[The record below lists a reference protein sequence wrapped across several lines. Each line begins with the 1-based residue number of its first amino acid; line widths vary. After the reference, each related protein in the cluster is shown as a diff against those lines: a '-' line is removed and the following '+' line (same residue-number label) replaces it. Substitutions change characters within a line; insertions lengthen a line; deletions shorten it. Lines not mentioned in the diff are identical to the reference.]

1 MMRHLPR
8 SPASAAAAVRARVVA
23 VGCAVLVFASVL
35 FLLAGMGRGPSS
47 SQTSTPADAVIATL
61 RAEKL
66 ALRREVGRLS
76 CALNGV
82 GPNGGFCLSE
92 TGVGGP
98 AVGGNILPPL
108 LSTALFELFGG
119 SSVIDLGAGV
129 GHYER
134 HWESLAEEGKNGF
147 GPTSVRAFDGAENVE
162 AATKG
167 KVQWADL
174 TDRADFGAADW
185 VLSLEVAEHIPA
197 DKEAAF
203 LDNLQR
209 HAGKGMV
216 ISWAVPG
223 QGGHHHV
230 NNQDESYVVP
240 TVEKFGFMIDR
251 GVTARLREVMLESTV
266 AAWFRET
273 LPL

>member
-1 MMRHLPR
+1 MRH
-8 SPASAAAAVRARVVA
+8 AVVA
-23 VGCAVLVFASVL
+23 VAGAVLLLPLASL
-35 FLLAGMGRGPSS
+35 FLRGSSGSVAHTFLLCAPSDNITVDE
-47 SQTSTPADAVIATL
+47 QVAVL
-61 RAEKL
+61 RAEKK

-82 GPNGGFCLSE
+82 GPTGGFCLSE
-92 TGVGGP
+92 SVTTI
-98 AVGGNILPPL
+98 GGNDI
-108 LSTALFELFGG
+108 LSTVLSEELFELFGG

-134 HWESLAEEGKNGF
+134 HWESLAEEGKNGP

-162 AATKG
+162 AVTKG

-185 VLSLEVAEHIPA
+185 ALSLEVAEHIPA

-209 HAGKGMV
+209 HARKGMV

-230 NNQDESYVVP
+230 NNRDESYVVP
-240 TVEKFGFMIDR
+240 TVEKFGFAIDR
-251 GVTARLREVMLESTV
+251 GVTARL
-266 AAWFRET
+266 
-273 LPL
+273 PLTK